1 MTRQE
6 DRANRRLDWLIPLI
20 ANEETMGHMP
30 AGRELES
37 SED

>member
-30 AGRELES
+30 AGRELEG